1 MGKLIPC
8 FCQINLYK
16 RSRYFQMQS
25 CSFRNHFQ
33 IWNTGTV
40 KCRGTETI
48 GKDVKHEKKN
58 IKNSHSCS
66 MFISK
71 ANLPLKMVKVT
82 QFIVGVIKILTN
94 DGQNII
100 DLGSVRFLSIYT
112 ALRWLRFTNDVL
124 RHALSGRSNRSII
137 GVRWIFCVSF
147 VCNLCYFCTKREI
160 WRQT

>member
-40 KCRGTETI
+40 QCRGTETI
-48 GKDVKHEKKN
+48 GKDVKHEQKDIN
-58 IKNSHSCS
+58 NSHSCS

-100 DLGSVRFLSIYT
+100 DLGSVRF
-112 ALRWLRFTNDVL
+112 
-124 RHALSGRSNRSII
+124 
-137 GVRWIFCVSF
+137 F
-147 VCNLCYFCTKREI
+147 VNLYSVTVVTVHK
-160 WRQT
+160 WRVTSRAVWTFEQIKYWCSMNLLC

>member
-1 MGKLIPC
+1 
-8 FCQINLYK
+8 
-16 RSRYFQMQS
+16 
-25 CSFRNHFQ
+25 
-33 IWNTGTV
+33 
-40 KCRGTETI
+40 
-48 GKDVKHEKKN
+48 
-58 IKNSHSCS
+58 

-137 GVRWIFCVSF
+137 GVR
-147 VCNLCYFCTKREI
+147 
-160 WRQT
+160 